1 MFQETVNE
9 KFVKGFSGSLVDTA
23 PYTARPYYL
32 TADSAIAS
40 VVSLNS
46 NGTVTAGAT
55 APIGIIFNSKV
66 YAGKLEES
74 QVVEKGSVEVLEAGR
89 FYLKLTGVTVGAK
102 LYSTTAGLITLTV
115 GTNVELTKFKVVSA
129 SDADSICV
137 IEISK

>member
-1 MFQETVNE
+1 MFQKTVKAN
-9 KFVKGFSGSLVDTA
+9 FVRGFSGSLVDTA

-32 TADSAIAS
+32 IADSIIAC

-66 YAGKLEES
+66 YAGTLDES
-74 QVVEKGSVEVLEAGR
+74 QVVKKGLVEVLEAGR

-102 LYSTTAGLITLTV
+102 LYATTAGLITLTV
-115 GTNVELTKFKVVSA
+115 GTNVELTKFKVVRA
-129 SDADSICV
+129 SDADGICV